1 MIKLP
6 LKQIEVRKQIN
17 MYLPVELL
25 QKLDSIANYNKATK
39 VDVVI
44 YLLNYAI
51 NVLNDVEKDI

>member
-6 LKQIEVRKQIN
+6 LKQIEPRKQLN
-17 MYLPVELL
+17 MYLPIELL
-25 QKLDSIANYNKATK
+25 QRIDTIANFNKATK